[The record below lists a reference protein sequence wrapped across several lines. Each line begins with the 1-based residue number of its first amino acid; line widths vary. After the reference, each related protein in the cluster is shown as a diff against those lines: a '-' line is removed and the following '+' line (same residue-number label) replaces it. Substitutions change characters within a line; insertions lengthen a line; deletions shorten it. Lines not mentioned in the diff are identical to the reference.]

1 MMNDTGLGIQLQQ
14 LGQNVKVRLQQHITA
29 KPVTCCCSISPVKLT
44 SGICSGALQ
53 AALLL
58 LEKT

>member
-1 MMNDTGLGIQLQQ
+1 MHDL
-14 LGQNVKVRLQQHITA
+14 VSKCITVNT
-29 KPVTCCCSISPVKLT
+29 VTCCCRISPVKLT
-44 SGICSGALQ
+44 PGLCSGALQ

>member
-29 KPVTCCCSISPVKLT
+29 NPVTCCCSISPVKLT
-44 SGICSGALQ
+44 SGLCSGALQ